1 MVNFLNAM
9 LVLEQILRVIALAV
23 CITAAIYTIIKIKRA
38 SSVIE
43 KVERITSRKRGA
55 EKDG

>member
-23 CITAAIYTIIKIKRA
+23 CITATIYAIIKIKRA

-43 KVERITSRKRGA
+43 KVERITSRKQGA

>member
-23 CITAAIYTIIKIKRA
+23 CITAGIYTIAKVKRA
-38 SSVIE
+38 SSIIE
-43 KVERITSRKRGA
+43 KVEKISTRKQGA